1 MLYSFTQMKHVTA
14 TVTFLVLHND
24 SMVYKDGDDISIL
37 PPSSLKQLGAARSA
51 LLGGVVQRIV
61 DDESVLV

>member
-1 MLYSFTQMKHVTA
+1 MKHVIA
-14 TVTFLVLHND
+14 TLTFLVLHND
-24 SMVYKDGDDISIL
+24 SMAYEDGDDIPIL
-37 PPSSLKQLGAARSA
+37 PPSSLKQLGAARPA